1 MSKKRKQYSSD
12 FKAKVALAA
21 IRGDETVPQLA
32 ARHGLHPT
40 QINAWKKLLTSQAAE
55 LFTRGNSGN
64 KENDHSADD
73 LHRVIGQLTV
83 ERDFLVRKLDH

>member
-1 MSKKRKQYSSD
+1 MSKKRKQHSSD

-21 IRGDETVPQLA
+21 VRGDETISQLA

-40 QINAWKKLLTSQAAE
+40 QINTWKKQLTTQASE
-55 LFTRGNSGN
+55 LFARGKGN
-64 KENDHSADD
+64 IKECEHSADD

-83 ERDFLVRKLDH
+83 ERDFLDRKLNH

>member
-1 MSKKRKQYSSD
+1 MSKKRQQYSNE

-21 IRGDETVPQLA
+21 IRGEETVPQLS

-40 QINAWKKLLTSQAAE
+40 QINAWKRQLTEQAAE
-55 LFTRGNSGN
+55 VFCRGHGGN
-64 KENDHSADD
+64 AEHGVDD

-83 ERDFLVRKLDH
+83 ERDFLVRKLNH